1 MKISDMAVNNIK
13 GNLHR
18 YIMYYLSNSFAVTV
32 FFIFANFIFHP
43 SLNADNMSES
53 ATAARGAANGLVAS
67 QVIIVIFS
75 VLFVGYST
83 SIFLKSRGKEF
94 GLLSLYGMTRKQIK
108 KYVLIE
114 NTIISF
120 LSMGTGILV
129 GVVFSKLF
137 FMVMEAFLGIA
148 LPLNVSLK
156 AIGLTALVFFC
167 LFEIISMIMLFQIR
181 NKEIIQQLK
190 ASKIPKV
197 IPKFSKFKSILGV
210 ALIIIGYGVAWFV
223 PGIMVPI
230 AMLPVTFIVI
240 VGSYFIFTQFSIA
253 MANRIL
259 KNENML
265 YKKTNLVS
273 YSQMI
278 YKLQDTAKVLFLA
291 AILGAFTFTATETV
305 YSFYTEIPRMTGIN
319 TPQEMAIAQR
329 GEALNDDSII
339 KNVKDTLDKNNLKIK
354 EIHEVKGVLL
364 YSVEKEGN
372 TSEFFALSNTDYNKL
387 AKSLGREE
395 IEVKENELAYNYPY
409 EEQERSAYAGYGEAL
424 NWNEIK
430 LNIGEEVREFKLSKE
445 IYGGVMALNNVG
457 YFNAIILNDKDFE
470 FALER
475 VDKNN
480 IVKYNGI
487 NLDNWK
493 DSFDASMKIGNNL
506 KIGEDLRY
514 YSKIIPYKGVKKNF
528 GMVLFIGFFISFLF
542 FIASGSIIYFKL
554 FNEIKNDS
562 VEYSIL
568 RKIGTTKK
576 EINNIITKQ
585 IGIIFFLP
593 FVVSTL
599 HSFFALKSL
608 SNLLMNNLFTNG
620 LVVMAGYLVF
630 QVIYFLIIRSIYI
643 SQIKYN

>member
-32 FFIFANFIFHP
+32 FFIFANFVFHP
-43 SLNADNMSES
+43 SLDTDNISPS
-53 ATAARGAANGLVAS
+53 ATAAKGAANGLIAS

-75 VLFVGYST
+75 ILFVGYST

-120 LSMGTGILV
+120 LSIGTGILT

-137 FMVMEAFLGIA
+137 FMVMEAFLSIS
-148 LPLNVSLK
+148 LPFNISLK
-156 AIGLTALVFFC
+156 AIGLTALVFFG
-167 LFEIISMIMLFQIR
+167 LFEIISIFMLFQIK
-181 NKEIIQQLK
+181 NKEIVQQLK
-190 ASKIPKV
+190 ANKIPKT

-210 ALIIIGYGVAWFV
+210 VLIIVGYGVAWFV
-223 PGIMVPI
+223 PGMFVPI

-253 MANRIL
+253 IANRIL

-291 AILGAFTFTATETV
+291 AILGAFTFTATETI
-305 YSFYTEIPRMTGIN
+305 YSFYTEIPRLSGIN
-319 TPQEMAIAQR
+319 TPQEIAIVQS
-329 GEALNDDSII
+329 GEDLNDINII
-339 KNVKDTLDKNNLKIK
+339 KNVEDTLEKNNVKIK
-354 EIHEVKGVLL
+354 ERYEVKGIEL
-364 YSVEKEGN
+364 YSVEKEK
-372 TSEFFALSNTDYNKL
+372 EPQQFLAISNSDYNRL
-387 AKSLGREE
+387 AKSLGKET
-395 IEVKENELAYNYPY
+395 IEVKKNELVYDYPY
-409 EEQERSAYAGYGEAL
+409 DRGFAGSEDIGKV
-424 NWNEIK
+424 NWDNIK
-430 LNIGEEVREFKLSKE
+430 LNIGSEEKEFKLYKE
-445 IYGGVMALNNVG
+445 ISGSVIVLPNVG
-457 YFNAIILNDKDFE
+457 YYQGIILNDKDFQYAME
-470 FALER
+470 KSNSENL
-475 VDKNN
+475 VL
-480 IVKYNGI
+480 YNGI
-487 NLDNWK
+487 NLEDWK
-493 DSFDASMKIGNNL
+493 DSFAASTEIAKNL
-506 KIGEDLRY
+506 KSQEGIRY
-514 YSKIIPYKGVKKNF
+514 YSKIIPYKEAKKNF

-554 FNEIKNDS
+554 FNEIKNDG

-576 EINNIITKQ
+576 EINKIITKQ
-585 IGIIFFLP
+585 IAIIFFLP
-593 FVVSTL
+593 FIVSTL

-608 SNLLMNNLFTNG
+608 SNVLMNNLFTNG

-630 QVIYFLIIRSIYI
+630 QIVYFLVIRGIYI
-643 SQIKYN
+643 NQVKYN